1 MYKILDRQVLA
12 EDTYLLEVHAPR
24 IANAALPGQ
33 FLIVKK
39 SEQAERIP
47 LTISDYDRQKGSV
60 IIVFKKIGKS
70 TGDLAE
76 MQVGDTMS
84 DIVGPLGRPSEV
96 VIPRRARQEALPLR
110 RRRCRHRAHLPASQV
125 AA

>member
-39 SEQAERIP
+39 SEHAERIP

-70 TGDLAE
+70 TK
-76 MQVGDTMS
+76 
-84 DIVGPLGRPSEV
+84 DIIPNPSKFIFPFFLDYLIENPNLTT
-96 VIPRRARQEALPLR
+96 IMNLT
-110 RRRCRHRAHLPASQV
+110 
-125 AA
+125 